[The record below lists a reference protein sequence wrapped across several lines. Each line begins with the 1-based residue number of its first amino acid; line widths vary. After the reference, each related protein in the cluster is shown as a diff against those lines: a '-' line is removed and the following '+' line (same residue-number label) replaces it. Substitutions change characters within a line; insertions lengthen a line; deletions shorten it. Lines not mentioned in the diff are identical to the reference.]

1 MTGELSSPHHLRGF
15 TLPRASARGAIVAL
29 VGCRPM
35 FSRPGTVVG
44 KTSTVRGSLDCGDDD
59 AKIAGRL
66 EGAVTSKSSVTITEN
81 GYVEGDVSAP
91 VVVVG
96 GVVEGT
102 VTAHDRLQLQ
112 STGRILGDAIYGT
125 LEVGRGGVVKGRTMT
140 ITSRPP
146 DDHPAVDDTLRLTA
160 MVEDRITAE
169 YGVAGSEDP
178 KDDAP
183 SAEAEPSSEK
193 DPRSAP
199 EEEPDGED
207 EAEPE

>member
-1 MTGELSSPHHLRGF
+1 MFG
-15 TLPRASARGAIVAL
+15 RAA
-29 VGCRPM
+29 
-35 FSRPGTVVG
+35 TVVG
-44 KTSTVRGSLDCGDDD
+44 KTSTVRGSLDCGDDE

-66 EGAVTSKSSVTITEN
+66 EGAVTSTSSVTITED

-102 VTAHDRLQLQ
+102 VTAHDRLQLLP
-112 STGRILGDAIYGT
+112 TGRILGDAIYGT

-146 DDHPAVDDTLRLTA
+146 DGHPAVDETLRLTA

-169 YGVAGSEDP
+169 YGVAGSQEGAEGSEGVDASEAAPGDEGPADDEPADDEPIAED
-178 KDDAP
+178 
-183 SAEAEPSSEK
+183 
-193 DPRSAP
+193 
-199 EEEPDGED
+199 
-207 EAEPE
+207 

>member
-1 MTGELSSPHHLRGF
+1 MFG
-15 TLPRASARGAIVAL
+15 RAA
-29 VGCRPM
+29 
-35 FSRPGTVVG
+35 TVVG
-44 KTSTVRGSLDCGDDD
+44 KTSTVRGSLDCGDDE

-66 EGAVTSKSSVTITEN
+66 EGAVTSTSSVTITED

-102 VTAHDRLQLQ
+102 VTAHDRLQLLP
-112 STGRILGDAIYGT
+112 TGRILGDAIYGT

-146 DDHPAVDDTLRLTA
+146 DGHPAVDETLRLTA

-169 YGVAGSEDP
+169 YGVAGSQEGAEGSEGVDASEAAP
-178 KDDAP
+178 GDEGPADD
-183 SAEAEPSSEK
+183 EP
-193 DPRSAP
+193 A
-199 EEEPDGED
+199 DGESI
-207 EAEPE
+207 AED